1 MKPCVGGGQSQSA
14 LWSASAGGVCSELWL
29 LADVIALKGPK
40 RAKVAEHA
48 AQHAWH
54 ACDRLEDDEPVADR
68 ACWRVDSIVAGGKV
82 EGVVRHAH
90 GLLQHDVREALR
102 HVLEVGRLHALLDL
116 RLAPYVVLL
125 SPRVVAEFLGD
136 VDRFQR
142 RCAHE
147 SGPAEG
153 TAAQICAGD
162 GRGSGPKGPERGGSH
177 HLRRA
182 V

>member
-90 GLLQHDVREALR
+90 GLLQHDVKEALR
-102 HVLEVGRLHALLDL
+102 QQQGKTQKPNAFESASIVRKRHARVLRSA
-116 RLAPYVVLL
+116 
-125 SPRVVAEFLGD
+125 
-136 VDRFQR
+136 
-142 RCAHE
+142 
-147 SGPAEG
+147 
-153 TAAQICAGD
+153 
-162 GRGSGPKGPERGGSH
+162 
-177 HLRRA
+177 
-182 V
+182 